1 MYVAPFKAAI
11 GILALVLMA
20 FIAPRWIGESRVA
33 YAACA
38 LTLAIFVTMTVGLN
52 MSRQRE

>member
-11 GILALVLMA
+11 GILALVAMA